1 MVGDGM
7 GTAYTTGYRYM
18 VDNPATKEV
27 EPTVFDSLLVGGA
40 RTYPDDDT
48 VVTDSAASA
57 TALATGTKSY
67 NGAIG
72 VDHEQHHLP
81 TMLEEAKKKGWQTA
95 LVVTSQINHATPASF
110 MSHAKNRKMYNEIAD
125 QYLDQRING
134 KPKADLMLGG
144 GTDYFIRED
153 RNLVDGFKKLG
164 YSYVDSLESLQ
175 QQNSLPLLG
184 LFGESGMTSALD
196 AEDPLRLKHM
206 TQKALQLLTKSDKPF
221 FLLIEGSQIDWC
233 GHANDVACAMAEMN
247 DFGET
252 MKIVKAFAQK
262 HGDTLVV
269 ATADHNTGG
278 LSLGANKV
286 YQWET
291 QKIAKIKATIA
302 KMTKEFAKAKDIN
315 QAINKWIGFELA
327 KDDIE
332 EIVEAK
338 KSGDEEDLYEAI
350 GDAIDKAT
358 YTGWTTGGHTADDV
372 QVFATGPGRDAFI
385 GHQNNTEIADKLFK
399 HIK

>member
-1 MVGDGM
+1 M
-7 GTAYTTGYRYM
+7 
-18 VDNPATKEV
+18 
-27 EPTVFDSLLVGGA
+27 
-40 RTYPDDDT
+40 
-48 VVTDSAASA
+48 
-57 TALATGTKSY
+57 
-67 NGAIG
+67 
-72 VDHEQHHLP
+72 
-81 TMLEEAKKKGWQTA
+81 
-95 LVVTSQINHATPASF
+95 
-110 MSHAKNRKMYNEIAD
+110 
-125 QYLDQRING
+125 
-134 KPKADLMLGG
+134 
-144 GTDYFIRED
+144 
-153 RNLVDGFKKLG
+153 
-164 YSYVDSLESLQ
+164 
-175 QQNSLPLLG
+175 
-184 LFGESGMTSALD
+184 
-196 AEDPLRLKHM
+196 
-206 TQKALQLLTKSDKPF
+206 
-221 FLLIEGSQIDWC
+221 
-233 GHANDVACAMAEMN
+233 
-247 DFGET
+247 
-252 MKIVKAFAQK
+252 
-262 HGDTLVV
+262 
-269 ATADHNTGG
+269 
-278 LSLGANKV
+278 